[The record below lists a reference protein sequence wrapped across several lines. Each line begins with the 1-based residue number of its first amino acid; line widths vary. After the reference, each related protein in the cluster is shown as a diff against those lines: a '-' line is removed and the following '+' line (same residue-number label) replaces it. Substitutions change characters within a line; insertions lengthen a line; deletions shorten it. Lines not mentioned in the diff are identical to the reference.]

1 MLLCCSQF
9 KVPDILFATIEPP
22 VELPTVGKGSFL
34 QARICRQKREG
45 RGEANARDI
54 SDVSHYLD
62 FCTLYMYVCMNV
74 CMCVCIYICIYAYVY
89 VFLCVC
95 MSVCVYTF
103 LFMYACVYVFI
114 YLCMICVFECMYVWC
129 ALCSTFSHLSEL
141 ANVLALEVLKF
152 IKNKRINTRCS
163 DEWRNHHLVSLTDM

>member
-1 MLLCCSQF
+1 VLLCCSQF

-74 CMCVCIYICIYAYVY
+74 CMCVCMYLYMYLCICLCIFMCMYVCVCLYIFIYVCMCVCIY
-89 VFLCVC
+89 
-95 MSVCVYTF
+95 
-103 LFMYACVYVFI
+103 LFMY
-114 YLCMICVFECMYVWC
+114 
-129 ALCSTFSHLSEL
+129 
-141 ANVLALEVLKF
+141 
-152 IKNKRINTRCS
+152 
-163 DEWRNHHLVSLTDM
+163 DMRV